1 MVPVAALPGLL
12 DDEVPPEAG
21 HADESHHVDG
31 VEGRDEGEDDEPEPE
46 RDVDLLVDD
55 VQTEHAQRVQLLDGS

>member
-1 MVPVAALPGLL
+1 MVPVALL
-12 DDEVPPEAG
+12 GFPDDEVPPEAG

-55 VQTEHAQRVQLLDGS
+55 VQA